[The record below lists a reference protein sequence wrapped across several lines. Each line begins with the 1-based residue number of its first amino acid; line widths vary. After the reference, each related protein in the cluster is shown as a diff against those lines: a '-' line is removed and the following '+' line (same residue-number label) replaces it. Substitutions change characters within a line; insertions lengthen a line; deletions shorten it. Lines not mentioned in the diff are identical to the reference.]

1 MSKNI
6 IRTATIT
13 ALAGVGLALGI
24 VGTGGASAQPY
35 EGIEDGTYSVIADLA
50 LPGVIGGPSTSIPAG
65 TAIIH
70 DGTLI
75 YNGQSG
81 RITKTPDADYA
92 SAVATLPV
100 YGPVAL
106 LPDGVSGRDVEL
118 ILGVTNPND
127 PASFTAILSLHKR

>member
-1 MSKNI
+1 MNTNVI
-6 IRTATIT
+6 HTAIAATV
-13 ALAGVGLALGI
+13 AGAGLALGI
-24 VGTGGASAQPY
+24 VGAGGASAQPY
-35 EGIEDGTYSVIADLA
+35 EGIEDGTYSVTADLA

-70 DGTLI
+70 DGTLT

-106 LPDGVSGRDVEL
+106 LPDGVSGRDAEL